1 MNYIVN
7 PMWFYWIDVLSNLDV
22 ACCAFFVGGLIL
34 CIPSAIIGYIMKTS
48 NEYLGEDDK
57 DYKAGCMYLQISK
70 KLLPLVIVFL
80 LLAAFI
86 PEKNT
91 LIEMLVAKTATIEN
105 CELTLDGIKSVVDY
119 IVIKMTEIK

>member
-7 PMWFYWIDVLSNLDV
+7 PIWFYLIDVLSDLDV
-22 ACCAFFVGGLIL
+22 LSFVFLIVSLVACML
-34 CIPSAIIGYIMKTS
+34 CAIIGCAIKT
-48 NEYLGEDDK
+48 NNKRFGEDDE
-57 DYKAGCMYLQISK
+57 DYKVGCMYLKISK

-80 LLAAFI
+80 LLTVFT
-86 PEKNT
+86 PEKKT